1 MSESTKEL
9 KKMSS
14 AKIIG
19 PLNIH
24 KLQEIVHK
32 SSWMPSSNIN
42 SYKPQ
47 KYIVNV
53 AAKGSHASTA
63 KGIKKRHS
71 KRKHTKKNNQKGSKK
86 SRTQRRHRHRSRH
99 RHTR

>member
-1 MSESTKEL
+1 MSESHKEF
-9 KKMSS
+9 KKMPST
-14 AKIIG
+14 KIVG

-47 KYIVNV
+47 KYTVIV

-71 KRKHTKKNNQKGSKK
+71 KRKQTKKNNKKGPKK
-86 SRTQRRHRHRSRH
+86 SRTQRRRRR
-99 RHTR
+99 